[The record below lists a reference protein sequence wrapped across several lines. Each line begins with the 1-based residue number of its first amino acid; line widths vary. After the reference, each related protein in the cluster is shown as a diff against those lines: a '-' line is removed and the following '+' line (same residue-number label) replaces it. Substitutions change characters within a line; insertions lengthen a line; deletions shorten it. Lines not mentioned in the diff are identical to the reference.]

1 MRTRLSACAS
11 LAWLVLLAALGAA
24 PRTDAQPAGGTAPV
38 LLSEYLKIHDALA
51 SDRVEGVVAAAQRI
65 AATAGETSSR
75 AGGDEKALYAALAG
89 AAGRMEGRDL
99 AVLRARLGEL
109 TAALKAVLRASD
121 AKGWRLF
128 RCSMVDAEWIQ
139 ADEKVRNPYYG
150 PSMLSCGEPVE
161 PDVMR

>member
-1 MRTRLSACAS
+1 MRTRLSVCAT
-11 LAWLVLLAALGAA
+11 LALLAAIGAT
-24 PRTDAQPAGGTAPV
+24 PRIDAQAAGGTAPV

-75 AGGDEKALYAALAG
+75 TGGDEKALYAALAG

-99 AVLRARLGEL
+99 AVLRDRLGDL
-109 TAALKAVLRASD
+109 TAALKAVLRAID
-121 AKGWRLF
+121 AEGWLLF
-128 RCSMVDAEWIQ
+128 RCSMVDEEWIQ

-161 PDVMR
+161 AGTKR